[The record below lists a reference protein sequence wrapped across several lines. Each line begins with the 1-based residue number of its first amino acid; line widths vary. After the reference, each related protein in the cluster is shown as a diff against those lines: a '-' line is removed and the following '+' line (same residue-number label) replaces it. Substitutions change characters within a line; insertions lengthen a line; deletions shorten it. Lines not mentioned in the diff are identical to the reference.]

1 MAVPTTL
8 ELLRL
13 YINDPE
19 PTDGSQPQFSNDQ
32 LQSALDGAAGNP
44 ERAAAEVWR
53 WKAAAAASMVDV
65 TEGNASRAMSDL
77 QPQAMA
83 MVKHF
88 ESSRS
93 GATEG
98 RTTLGRIRRRYR

>member
-1 MAVPTTL
+1 MAAPTPL

-13 YINDPE
+13 YVNDPQ
-19 PTDGSQPQFSNDQ
+19 PTDGTSPQFTDDE
-32 LQSALDGAAGNP
+32 LQYALDSAGNNP

-53 WKAAAAASMVDV
+53 WKAAQATSMVDV

-77 QPQAMA
+77 QPQALA

-88 ESSRS
+88 EASRS

-98 RTTLGRIRRRYR
+98 RTTVGRIKRRYY